1 MNQAY
6 ESAVRFLIATSL
18 SALLACAPCAA
29 QGENDG
35 SVNRERAANLVA
47 LYTKLLCSGVFVIG
61 RDADEFIR
69 NDLQQAGPGIPG
81 WDQISVSIDRTR
93 KSVTLTMAGVPPR
106 TAVFNG
112 DQGCTL
118 LPVGEDKVLFEPVKL
133 PSALPDSTTQ
143 PWPMGDVTGD
153 TPLPP
158 EVDKDALSTALD
170 FAFDNESHDIPQ
182 NTRAIVVVY
191 KGRIIAERYAPG
203 FDKDTRHICW
213 SMGKSITSALIGT
226 LVRDGHFRVD
236 DPAPIPEWR
245 DPNDPRSAITI
256 SHLLRM
262 SSGLKFHSGTPM
274 DGQMLTNKDNH
285 TYVYFGAIDVF
296 DYSINRELEFP
307 PNTKWRYRNC
317 DPLALGKII
326 RDTVEARG
334 EEYLSFPHRA
344 LFSRIGMSN
353 MVLEV
358 DPYGNFIMTGFD
370 YGTARDWARFG
381 LLHLLDGLWQGE
393 RILPE
398 GWVDYITT
406 PAPANASKAYGAL
419 FWLNRG
425 KQYESLPEDMYW
437 PAGHYGQ
444 VVMIIPSRD
453 MIIVRLGHSVGGGF
467 DPYIGKVVRTI
478 LASVN
483 SPPRR

>member
-1 MNQAY
+1 MKQVH
-6 ESAVRFLIATSL
+6 ESLVRVMIVLLL
-18 SALLACAPCAA
+18 SAILTIAPCAA
-29 QGENDG
+29 QPDDNK
-35 SVNRERAANLVA
+35 NLKRERAENILA

-69 NDLQQAGPGIPG
+69 NDLQLAGPGIPD
-81 WDQISVSIDRTR
+81 WDEISVSIDRDR
-93 KSVTLTMAGVPPR
+93 KSVTLTMEGVPPR

-118 LPVGEDKVLFEPVKL
+118 LPKGEDKVFFKPVML
-133 PSALPDSTTQ
+133 PSLLIEWETQ

-158 EVDKDALSTALD
+158 EVDEDALAAALD
-170 FAFDNESHDIPQ
+170 FAFDNGAHDIPQ
-182 NTRAIVVVY
+182 STRAIVVVY

-203 FDKDTRHICW
+203 FDKDTRHISW
-213 SMGKSITSALIGT
+213 SMGKSITSALIGI

-236 DPAPIPEWR
+236 DPAPIREWR
-245 DPNDPRSAITI
+245 NPDDTRSAITI

-262 SSGLKFHSGTPM
+262 SSGLRFHSGTTM
-274 DGQMLTNKDNH
+274 DGQMLMNKDNH
-285 TYVYFGAIDVF
+285 TYVYFGAVDVF

-344 LFSRIGMSN
+344 LFSRICMRN

-381 LLHLLDGLWQGE
+381 LLHLQDGLWLGK

-406 PAPANASKAYGAL
+406 PAPANASKAYGSL

-444 VVMIIPSRD
+444 VAMIIPSRD
-453 MIIVRLGHSVGGGF
+453 MIIVRLGHSAQGGF
-467 DPYIGKVVRTI
+467 DPYIEKVVGAI
-478 LASVN
+478 LASVS